1 MGIGGWTAWFCGLAM
16 FLVCQGAALA
26 ATVELKGDERGHFM
40 TRAAIDNTDIDVIID
55 TGASTVVLSQEDA
68 ERVGL
73 HPGKLDYVFPVATA
87 NGIVKCAPA
96 TLRRVEVGTIL
107 IRDVQALVLPR
118 GAFEGTLLGM
128 SFLGRLKGFR
138 VRDGV
143 LLLEK

>member
-1 MGIGGWTAWFCGLAM
+1 MGTSERRAWFCGLA
-16 FLVCQGAALA
+16 LLLGWQATGLA
-26 ATVELKGDERGHFM
+26 ATVELKGDERGHFI
-40 TRAAIDNTDIDVIID
+40 TRAAIDNTDIEVIID

-68 ERVGL
+68 ERIGL
-73 HPGKLDYVFPVATA
+73 YPGKLDYVLPVATA

-96 TLRRVEVGTIL
+96 TLRRVELGPIL

-138 VRDGV
+138 LRDGV